1 MKRKILTMLLSLTL
15 VVGSVPSETFSLE
28 LSDES
33 LSNIDYDN
41 LSREEELSEDG
52 MNPQF
57 LAELKS
63 SNSITV
69 TTHSQLFA
77 AVQQGIQNIKVK
89 GILTLSDKNGADP
102 DGRIRPIMIKDGTT
116 IEGIGSDPNIFLRGP
131 LQLEGDVTIKNIGLK
146 FNSSDS
152 LGSEPHR
159 EIFLAGHKLTLDNV
173 STYLKGDNGSLGGFG
188 SSEDELLPT
197 VYAGAYRGINSNMGN
212 SASLIVQNSIQNT
225 MFKDIYMSHDSGQYE
240 MVGYNGDATLELDA
254 KALVRGG
261 IYTDKNSIA
270 KITLN
275 STSGGES
282 SRIKKLIGNDKT
294 TLTLNNIFF
303 DGANVENVG
312 DIILSGQDAKF
323 KPLSG
328 TFKKISAPS
337 DTVVDFS
344 NAGNVKIKEFEGG
357 GTMVLDPNGSVE
369 IEKISS
375 QNQTTIV
382 AGDVLSPK
390 DFVSGHFYIHSQ
402 NANNQ
407 NAFVLAN
414 SYQDRFELNF
424 VQGKGWGAS
433 QLYDQNE
440 PDPEPK
446 RIEIRNAPTAIDI
459 SKLTDGVDK
468 NNPPIYAFEVIWYDE
483 QNKPL
488 SPDIVWQLGFTDN
501 VVAIKSEYWVGN
513 SNDNETDWHSKIHI
527 QPKLNDDDK
536 AFEDLYYVFGYKNQ
550 SSGTISTEEGNATV
564 LFLAEPIDL
573 SDPNLTVKQVKNLIK
588 QNTILAEAKLNLYN
602 SNSSG
607 SGQKTDLSSATI
619 SPIDD
624 QHYTGSMITP
634 NITVTYNG
642 QTLTLGKDY
651 VVNYANNIN
660 TGNATVTVTGIGNY
674 TGTKQIN
681 FQIVKAD
688 SEVTLTA
695 DKTDF
700 TYGEQIRFVFKAN
713 AKKKTRSARV
723 QENMVEFFCGNEIL
737 GTARVDANG
746 QAVLVYNTTDR
757 KILTGTSQIGVR
769 FGGNTGLKPIE
780 LDNKLSIT
788 LNKKSVSSTD
798 IASITLEGFVYD
810 GQNKKADIQ
819 YITLT
824 DGSTISAIGYALL
837 PKLDA
842 GSYAKAQ
849 SPVWEL
855 AGEDANWYKNSTS
868 STSGEITVS
877 PPVQIKKAVSPIVP
891 NQYLTVKQGGNV
903 GVSLSGFIDSTKGW
917 AANITPNS
925 GSNGQ
930 ASFDNKTMTFS
941 YKANNASGED
951 TFTVNLTS
959 TNYEDINFNVNVKV
973 VGSNTVIVNPD
984 ITTTSKTYDG
994 RSYNGVTGN
1003 DISNVNLTY
1012 YDLKEN
1018 KDLGNT
1024 APVAAGSYSVTANW
1038 KDNSKV
1044 GTTVKTFEINPID
1057 VTIKANNRTI
1067 LLGETAPDLSNP
1079 KEGID
1084 YILSLPLIQG
1094 DSILVQM
1101 GYGNDLN
1108 TNVEGTYD
1116 ILINVPV
1123 SDDNY
1128 NVTLQNSKL
1137 MVKGGNPS
1145 PGEKYQVTV
1154 IDGSGS
1160 GQHKK
1165 GDTVTIKANDKP
1177 GYTFIGWS
1185 SADGVNFAD
1194 IKAKT
1199 TTFEMPAK
1207 PVTVIANFKKDGDN
1221 TLGYMATVNGGSGS
1235 GEYSEGDIVT
1245 IIADKK
1251 PGYTFTGWSSVDD
1264 ITFQDSKAE
1273 TTTFKMPAKA
1283 VTVTANFQ
1291 KDSDVKYK
1299 VTIIDG
1305 SGDGNYSEGD
1315 TVTIIANK
1323 KSGYTFTGWSSG
1335 DGVTFEDSKAETTT
1349 FKMPAKA
1356 VTVMANFSTNNTGGI
1371 ISGGGSFIGTTDSTA
1386 GIKDESEHVGEIE
1399 NTQNIESVGNTVS
1412 VNDFKDINE
1421 SDYFYDAV
1429 KWGMDSGIIS
1439 GIEEDTFAPNESC
1452 TRAQMMTFLW
1462 RVAGSPIVESAESQF
1477 EDVSSDSYYYNA
1489 VQWAASKG
1497 ITSGTTDTT
1506 FSPDDEVTRGQTIA
1520 FLYRANGMPDISG
1533 DNNFKDVSD
1542 NMYYADAVQWA
1553 VSQGITSGTSGNT
1566 FSPTA
1571 DCTRAQT
1578 VTLLYRCFK

>member
-15 VVGSVPSETFSLE
+15 AAGSVPSETFSLE

-41 LSREEELSEDG
+41 LSGKEELPEDG
-52 MNPQF
+52 MTPQF
-57 LAELKS
+57 LAEVKN

-89 GILTLSDKNGADP
+89 GTLTLSDKNGADA
-102 DGRIRPIMIKDGTT
+102 DGRIRPIMIKAGTT
-116 IEGIGSDPNIFLRGP
+116 IEGIGGDSNIFLRGP
-131 LQLEGDVTIKNIGLK
+131 LQLEGDITIKNIGLK
-146 FNSSDS
+146 FNSSDA

-225 MFKDIYMSHDSGQYE
+225 MFKDIYMSPDSGQYE

-261 IYTDKNSIA
+261 IYTDKNNTA
-270 KITLN
+270 KIKLN
-275 STSGGES
+275 SNSGGES

-294 TLTLNNIFF
+294 ILTLNNIFF

-312 DIILSGQDAKF
+312 DIILSGQSAKF

-328 TFKKISAPS
+328 TFKKISVPAN
-337 DTVVDFS
+337 TVVDFS
-344 NAGNVKIKEFEGG
+344 NIGNVQIQDFIGG
-357 GTMVLDPNGSVE
+357 GKVVLDPNGSVE
-369 IEKISS
+369 IENISS

-390 DFVSGHFYIHSQ
+390 DFISGHCYISFQGVPTDGKYFILDSHYDTKF
-402 NANNQ
+402 A
-407 NAFVLAN
+407 
-414 SYQDRFELNF
+414 LNF
-424 VQGKGWGAS
+424 VKGKGWVAS
-433 QLYDQNE
+433 QTLA
-440 PDPEPK
+440 PDAPTPTISK
-446 RIEIRNAPTAIDI
+446 VEIRNAPTAIDI
-459 SKLTDGVDK
+459 VNLTSTPD
-468 NNPPIYAFEVIWYDE
+468 NSSQYSLEIIWYDDK
-483 QNKPL
+483 NSII
-488 SPDIVWQLGFTDN
+488 SPEIVYNEGFADYYA
-501 VVAIKSEYWVGN
+501 VIIKSEYWGN
-513 SNDNETDWHSKIHI
+513 NTANDNATDWGNAVNI
-527 QPKLNDDDK
+527 QKKTNDDGDPIL
-536 AFEDLYYVFGYKNQ
+536 DNLYYVCGDPNGQDASAVK
-550 SSGTISTEEGNATV
+550 EGNYTL
-564 LFLAEPIDL
+564 LFFDEEIDL
-573 SDPNLTVKQVKNLIK
+573 KNAITVREVKEALKNNKVLAQVEFSI
-588 QNTILAEAKLNLYN
+588 YN

-619 SPIDD
+619 SPIAD
-624 QHYTGSMITP
+624 QPYTGSMITP

-757 KILTGTSQIGVR
+757 KIPTGTSQIGVR

-780 LDNKLSIT
+780 LNNKLSIT

-798 IASITLEGFVYD
+798 IASITLEDFVYD
-810 GQNKKADIQ
+810 GNRQESNIQ
-819 YITLT
+819 YITLKGGNT
-824 DGSTISAIGYALL
+824 VSVTGKAALAD
-837 PKLDA
+837 KNV
-842 GSYAKAQ
+842 GTYNKA
-849 SPVWEL
+849 SNPVWNVS
-855 AGEDANWYKNSTS
+855 GEDANWYEATNIV
-868 STSGEITVS
+868 GQIDVS
-877 PPVQIKKAVSPIVP
+877 PPVQIKKAVSPTVP
-891 NQYLTVKQGGNV
+891 NQYLTVKQGDNV
-903 GVSLSGFIDSTKGW
+903 DVSLSGFIDSTKGW
-917 AANITPNS
+917 TANITPIS
-925 GSNGQ
+925 GSNGK

-994 RSYNGVTGN
+994 RSYNGVAGN

-1038 KDNSKV
+1038 KNNSKV

-1067 LLGETAPDLSNP
+1067 LLGEAAPDLSNP
-1079 KEGID
+1079 KEVID
-1084 YILSLPLIQG
+1084 YILSPPLIQG

-1137 MVKGGNPS
+1137 TVKGGNPS

-1165 GDTVTIKANDKP
+1165 GDIVTIKANDKP

-1335 DGVTFEDSKAETTT
+1335 DGVTFQDSKAETTT

-1386 GIKDESEHVGEIE
+1386 DIKEESEPVEEIE
-1399 NTQNIESVGNTVS
+1399 NTQNIENVGNTVS

>member
-1 MKRKILTMLLSLTL
+1 MKRKILTMILSLTL
-15 VVGSVPSETFSLE
+15 AAGSVPSETFSLE

-33 LSNIDYDN
+33 LSNTDYDN
-41 LSREEELSEDG
+41 LSGKEEPSEDG
-52 MNPQF
+52 MTPQF
-57 LAELKS
+57 LAEVKS

-89 GILTLSDKNGADP
+89 GTLTLSDKNGADT
-102 DGRIRPIMIKDGTT
+102 DGRIRPIMIKAGTT
-116 IEGIGSDPNIFLRGP
+116 IEGIGSDSNIFLRGP

-188 SSEDELLPT
+188 SSEAELLPT

-270 KITLN
+270 KITLK

-328 TFKKISAPS
+328 TFKKISVPTN
-337 DTVVDFS
+337 TVVDFS
-344 NAGNVKIKEFEGG
+344 NIGNVQIQDFSGG
-357 GTMVLDPNGSVE
+357 GKMVLDPNGSVE

-390 DFVSGHFYIHSQ
+390 DFISGHFYIHSQ

-424 VQGKGWGAS
+424 VQGKGWATS

-527 QPKLNDDDK
+527 QPKVDNQGVALP
-536 AFEDLYYVFGYKNQ
+536 EDLYYICGYADTQGNI
-550 SSGTISTEEGNATV
+550 TTEEGNATV

-573 SDPNLTVKQVKNLIK
+573 NDPKLTVKDVKDKIA
-588 QNTILAEAKLNLYN
+588 QNKILAEAKLNFYN

-607 SGQKTDLSSATI
+607 GGQKTDLSSATI
-619 SPIDD
+619 APITD
-624 QHYTGSMITP
+624 QPYTGSMITP

-713 AKKKTRSARV
+713 AKKKTRSAIV

-746 QAVLVYNTTDR
+746 QAVLVYNTNDR
-757 KILTGTSQIGVR
+757 KIPTGTSQIGVR
-769 FGGNTGLKPIE
+769 FGGNTELKPIE
-780 LDNKLSIT
+780 LDNKLSIA

-798 IASITLEGFVYD
+798 IASVTLEDFVYD
-810 GQNKKADIQ
+810 GNRQESNIQ
-819 YITLT
+819 YITLK
-824 DGSTISAIGYALL
+824 DGNTVSVTG
-837 PKLDA
+837 
-842 GSYAKAQ
+842 KAT
-849 SPVWEL
+849 L
-855 AGEDANWYKNSTS
+855 ADKNVGTYNKASNPIWNVSGEDANWYEATNIV
-868 STSGEITVS
+868 GQIDVS
-877 PPVQIKKAVSPIVP
+877 PPVQIKKAVSPTVP

-903 GVSLSGFIDSTKGW
+903 DVSLSGFIDSTKGW
-917 AANITPNS
+917 TANITPNS

-941 YKANNASGED
+941 YKSNNTSGED

-973 VGSNTVIVNPD
+973 VGSNTIIVNPD

-1084 YILSLPLIQG
+1084 YILSPPLVQG

-1101 GYGNDLN
+1101 GYDKNLN

-1137 MVKGGNPS
+1137 TVKGGNPS

-1154 IDGSGS
+1154 NGGSGS

-1165 GDTVTIKANDKP
+1165 GDIVTIKANEKP
-1177 GYTFIGWS
+1177 GYTFTGWS
-1185 SADGVNFAD
+1185 SEDGVNFVD
-1194 IKAKT
+1194 SKAKT

-1207 PVTVIANFKKDGDN
+1207 AVTVTANFKKDGDN
-1221 TLGYMATVNGGSGS
+1221 TVEYMATVNGGSGS

-1251 PGYTFTGWSSVDD
+1251 PGYKFTGWSSEDGVIFEDNK
-1264 ITFQDSKAE
+1264 SE

-1283 VTVTANFQ
+1283 VTVTANFE
-1291 KDSDVKYK
+1291 KDGDSTIKYQ

-1305 SGDGNYSEGD
+1305 SGDGKYSEGD

-1323 KSGYTFTGWSSG
+1323 KSGYTFTGWSSE
-1335 DGVTFEDSKAETTT
+1335 DGVNFEDSKAETTT
-1349 FKMPAKA
+1349 FKMLDKPLT
-1356 VTVMANFSTNNTGGI
+1356 VTANFSTNNTSGGI
-1371 ISGGGSFIGTTDSTA
+1371 ISGGGSVIGSTNSTTDS
-1386 GIKDESEHVGEIE
+1386 KEESKPIE
-1399 NTQNIESVGNTVS
+1399 EVENIESVGDTTS
-1412 VNDFKDINE
+1412 ISDFKDINK

-1429 KWGMDSGIIS
+1429 KWGIDSGIIS
-1439 GIEEDTFAPNESC
+1439 GIEEDTFAPNSSC

-1462 RVAGSPIVESAESQF
+1462 RAAGSPIVESTESQF
-1477 EDVSSDSYYYNA
+1477 ADVSSDSYYYNA
-1489 VQWAASKG
+1489 IQWAASNG
-1497 ITSGTTDTT
+1497 IASGTTATT

-1520 FLYRANGMPDISG
+1520 FLYRANGMPHVSG
-1533 DNNFKDVSD
+1533 NNNFKDVPD

-1578 VTLLYRCFK
+1578 VTLLYRYFK

>member
-225 MFKDIYMSHDSGQYE
+225 MFKDIYMSHDAGQYE

-261 IYTDKNSIA
+261 IYTDKNNTA

-312 DIILSGQDAKF
+312 DIILIGQSAKF

-328 TFKKISAPS
+328 TFKKISVPAN
-337 DTVVDFS
+337 TVVDFS
-344 NAGNVKIKEFEGG
+344 NIGNVQIQDFIGG
-357 GTMVLDPNGSVE
+357 GKVVLDPNGSVE

-375 QNQTTIV
+375 QNPTTIV

-390 DFVSGHFYIHSQ
+390 DFISGHCYISFQGVPTDEKYFILDSHYDTKF
-402 NANNQ
+402 A
-407 NAFVLAN
+407 
-414 SYQDRFELNF
+414 LNF
-424 VQGKGWGAS
+424 VKGKGWVAS
-433 QLYDQNE
+433 QTLA
-440 PDPEPK
+440 PDAPTPTISK
-446 RIEIRNAPTAIDI
+446 VEIRNAPTAIDI
-459 SKLTDGVDK
+459 SNLTKMPDDSSQY
-468 NNPPIYAFEVIWYDE
+468 PIEIIWYDDK
-483 QNKPL
+483 NSVI
-488 SPDIVWQLGFTDN
+488 SPEIVYNEGFEYGYTMI
-501 VVAIKSEYWVGN
+501 IKSEYWGN
-513 SNDNETDWHSKIHI
+513 NTANDNATDWGNAVNI
-527 QPKLNDDDK
+527 QKKTNDDGDPIL
-536 AFEDLYYVFGYKNQ
+536 DNLYYVCGDPNGQDASAVKEGNYTLLFFDEEIDLQNAITVREVKEALKNNKVLAQ
-550 SSGTISTEEGNATV
+550 VEFSIYNSSSSGGGHQEN
-564 LFLAEPIDL
+564 
-573 SDPNLTVKQVKNLIK
+573 
-588 QNTILAEAKLNLYN
+588 
-602 SNSSG
+602 
-607 SGQKTDLSSATI
+607 LSSATI
-619 SPIDD
+619 APIAD
-624 QHYTGSMITP
+624 QPYTGSMITP

-737 GTARVDANG
+737 GMARVDANG

-757 KILTGTSQIGVR
+757 KIPTGTSQIGVR

-1137 MVKGGNPS
+1137 TVKGGNPS

-1165 GDTVTIKANDKP
+1165 GDIVTIKANDKP

-1221 TLGYMATVNGGSGS
+1221 TLGYMVTVNGGSGS

-1273 TTTFKMPAKA
+1273 TTAFKMPAKA

-1323 KSGYTFTGWSSG
+1323 KSGYTFTGWSSV

-1386 GIKDESEHVGEIE
+1386 DIKDESEPVEEIE

>member
-1 MKRKILTMLLSLTL
+1 MIMQQTGEMRLIFRKKQMTMGILFLIIYTMFVEILTVS
-15 VVGSVPSETFSLE
+15 
-28 LSDES
+28 
-33 LSNIDYDN
+33 
-41 LSREEELSEDG
+41 
-52 MNPQF
+52 
-57 LAELKS
+57 
-63 SNSITV
+63 
-69 TTHSQLFA
+69 
-77 AVQQGIQNIKVK
+77 KV
-89 GILTLSDKNGADP
+89 
-102 DGRIRPIMIKDGTT
+102 
-116 IEGIGSDPNIFLRGP
+116 
-131 LQLEGDVTIKNIGLK
+131 
-146 FNSSDS
+146 
-152 LGSEPHR
+152 
-159 EIFLAGHKLTLDNV
+159 
-173 STYLKGDNGSLGGFG
+173 
-188 SSEDELLPT
+188 
-197 VYAGAYRGINSNMGN
+197 
-212 SASLIVQNSIQNT
+212 
-225 MFKDIYMSHDSGQYE
+225 
-240 MVGYNGDATLELDA
+240 
-254 KALVRGG
+254 
-261 IYTDKNSIA
+261 
-270 KITLN
+270 
-275 STSGGES
+275 
-282 SRIKKLIGNDKT
+282 
-294 TLTLNNIFF
+294 
-303 DGANVENVG
+303 
-312 DIILSGQDAKF
+312 
-323 KPLSG
+323 
-328 TFKKISAPS
+328 
-337 DTVVDFS
+337 
-344 NAGNVKIKEFEGG
+344 
-357 GTMVLDPNGSVE
+357 
-369 IEKISS
+369 
-375 QNQTTIV
+375 
-382 AGDVLSPK
+382 
-390 DFVSGHFYIHSQ
+390 
-402 NANNQ
+402 
-407 NAFVLAN
+407 
-414 SYQDRFELNF
+414 
-424 VQGKGWGAS
+424 
-433 QLYDQNE
+433 
-440 PDPEPK
+440 
-446 RIEIRNAPTAIDI
+446 EIRNAPTAIDI
-459 SKLTDGVDK
+459 VNLTSTPD
-468 NNPPIYAFEVIWYDE
+468 NSSQYSLEIIWYDDK
-483 QNKPL
+483 NSII
-488 SPDIVWQLGFTDN
+488 SPEIVYNEGFADYYA
-501 VVAIKSEYWVGN
+501 VIIKSEYWGN
-513 SNDNETDWHSKIHI
+513 NTANDNATDWGNAVNI
-527 QPKLNDDDK
+527 QKKTNDDGDPIL
-536 AFEDLYYVFGYKNQ
+536 DNLYYVCGDPNGQDASAVK
-550 SSGTISTEEGNATV
+550 EGNYTL
-564 LFLAEPIDL
+564 LFFDEEIDL
-573 SDPNLTVKQVKNLIK
+573 QNAITVREVKEALKNNKVLAQVEFSI
-588 QNTILAEAKLNLYN
+588 YN

-619 SPIDD
+619 SPVAD
-624 QHYTGSMITP
+624 QPYTGSMITP

-757 KILTGTSQIGVR
+757 KIPTGTSQIGVRFGGNTGLKPIDNEILGTARVDANGQAVLVYNTTDRKIPTGTSQIGVR

-994 RSYNGVTGN
+994 RSYNGVTVNLTSTNYEDINFNVNVKVVGSNTVIVNPDITTTSKTYDGRSYNGVTGN

-1067 LLGETAPDLSNP
+1067 LLGEAAPDLSNP

-1084 YILSLPLIQG
+1084 YILSQPLIQGDSILVQMGYGNDLNTNVEGTYDILINVPVSDDNYNVTLQNSKPLIQG

-1356 VTVMANFSTNNTGGI
+1356 VTVMASFSTNNTVGI

-1386 GIKDESEHVGEIE
+1386 DIKDESEPVEEIE

-1520 FLYRANGMPDISG
+1520 FLYRASGMPDISG

>member
-1 MKRKILTMLLSLTL
+1 MKRKILTMLLSLIL
-15 VVGSVPSETFSLE
+15 VAGSVPSETFSLE
-28 LSDES
+28 LSDEL

-41 LSREEELSEDG
+41 LSGKEELLEDG
-52 MNPQF
+52 MTPQF

-89 GILTLSDKNGADP
+89 GILTLSDKNGADA
-102 DGRIRPIMIKDGTT
+102 DGRIRPIMIKSGIT

-197 VYAGAYRGINSNMGN
+197 VYAGAYRRINSNMGN
-212 SASLIVQNSIQNT
+212 SASLIVQNSTQNT
-225 MFKDIYMSHDSGQYE
+225 MFKDIYMSHNAGQYE
-240 MVGYNGDATLELDA
+240 MVGYNGAATLELGA

-261 IYTDKNSIA
+261 IYTDKNNTA

-312 DIILSGQDAKF
+312 DIILSGQSAKF

-328 TFKKISAPS
+328 TFKKISVPAN
-337 DTVVDFS
+337 TVVDFS
-344 NAGNVKIKEFEGG
+344 NVGNVQIQDFIGG
-357 GTMVLDPNGSVE
+357 GKVVLDPNGSVE

-375 QNQTTIV
+375 QNPTTIV
-382 AGDVLSPK
+382 AGDILNPK
-390 DFVSGHFYIHSQ
+390 DFVSGHFYIRSQ
-402 NANNQ
+402 NATNGKYFILDSHYDTKF
-407 NAFVLAN
+407 A
-414 SYQDRFELNF
+414 LNF
-424 VQGKGWGAS
+424 VKGKGWVAS
-433 QLYDQNE
+433 QTLA
-440 PDPEPK
+440 PDAPTPTISK
-446 RIEIRNAPTAIDI
+446 VEIRNAPTAIDI
-459 SKLTDGVDK
+459 VNLTSTPD
-468 NNPPIYAFEVIWYDE
+468 NSSQYSLEIIWYDDK
-483 QNKPL
+483 NSII
-488 SPDIVWQLGFTDN
+488 SPEIVYNEGFADYYA
-501 VVAIKSEYWVGN
+501 VIIKSEYWGN
-513 SNDNETDWHSKIHI
+513 NTANDNATDWGNAVNI
-527 QPKLNDDDK
+527 QKKTNDDGDPIL
-536 AFEDLYYVFGYKNQ
+536 DNLYYVCGDPNGQDASAVK
-550 SSGTISTEEGNATV
+550 EGNYTL
-564 LFLAEPIDL
+564 LFFDEEIDL
-573 SDPNLTVKQVKNLIK
+573 QNAITVREVKEALKNNKVLAQVEFSI
-588 QNTILAEAKLNLYN
+588 YN

-619 SPIDD
+619 SPVAD
-624 QHYTGSMITP
+624 QPYTGSMITP

-723 QENMVEFFCGNEIL
+723 QENMVEIFCGNEIL

-757 KILTGTSQIGVR
+757 KIPTGTSQIGVR

-780 LDNKLSIT
+780 LNNKLSIT

-798 IASITLEGFVYD
+798 IASITLEDFVYD
-810 GQNKKADIQ
+810 GNRQESNIQ
-819 YITLT
+819 YITLKGGNT
-824 DGSTISAIGYALL
+824 VSVTGKAALAD
-837 PKLDA
+837 KNV
-842 GSYAKAQ
+842 GTYNKA
-849 SPVWEL
+849 SNPVWNVS
-855 AGEDANWYKNSTS
+855 GEDANWYEATNIV
-868 STSGEITVS
+868 GQIDVS
-877 PPVQIKKAVSPIVP
+877 PPVQIKKAVSPTVP
-891 NQYLTVKQGGNV
+891 NQYLTVKQGDNV
-903 GVSLSGFIDSTKGW
+903 DVSLSGFIDSTKGW
-917 AANITPNS
+917 TANITPIS

-930 ASFDNKTMTFS
+930 ASFDNKTMTFR

-994 RSYNGVTGN
+994 RSYNGVAGN

-1038 KDNSKV
+1038 KNNSKV

-1084 YILSLPLIQG
+1084 YILSPPLIQG

-1108 TNVEGTYD
+1108 TNVEGAYD

-1123 SDDNY
+1123 SADNY

-1137 MVKGGNPS
+1137 TVKGGNPS

-1165 GDTVTIKANDKP
+1165 GDIVTIKANDKP

-1199 TTFEMPAK
+1199 TTFEMPEK

-1283 VTVTANFQ
+1283 VTV
-1291 KDSDVKYK
+1291 
-1299 VTIIDG
+1299 
-1305 SGDGNYSEGD
+1305 
-1315 TVTIIANK
+1315 
-1323 KSGYTFTGWSSG
+1323 
-1335 DGVTFEDSKAETTT
+1335 
-1349 FKMPAKA
+1349 
-1356 VTVMANFSTNNTGGI
+1356 MANFSTNNTGGI

-1386 GIKDESEHVGEIE
+1386 DIKEESEPVEEIE
-1399 NTQNIESVGNTVS
+1399 NTQNIENVGNTVS